1 MNNPMQ
7 STPIRKSWR
16 KGFGPALLMVASLAV
31 LAAVVPTALAAP
43 PASTQKY
50 TFKTVDAPGSD
61 VFMYGIGGIR
71 LTWMNDSGLITQQYI
86 GTDGCYHTAALLR
99 GQWTVI
105 DVPGAANTQ
114 GTSPNSQGQVALT
127 YWGNDNVNHLAI
139 WQKGHYT
146 YIPDPCPGYV
156 FGTADSINDLGQ
168 VTSVVLDSSGT
179 GLAYVGD
186 ARHHRV
192 FAYPGAN
199 FTIPMMTNDVGITVG
214 TYWDSNWVVHGFIYD
229 LYDGTHFSIDVPG
242 GSGLWVDAIN
252 NEGQIVGSYTDSSGN
267 FVGFELQHG
276 HLTAFNVPGALQT
289 LNLWITDNHKITGT
303 YQSADGGLHGF
314 VATPVGCK

>member
-1 MNNPMQ
+1 
-7 STPIRKSWR
+7 
-16 KGFGPALLMVASLAV
+16 
-31 LAAVVPTALAAP
+31 
-43 PASTQKY
+43 
-50 TFKTVDAPGSD
+50 
-61 VFMYGIGGIR
+61 
-71 LTWMNDSGLITQQYI
+71 
-86 GTDGCYHTAALLR
+86 
-99 GQWTVI
+99 
-105 DVPGAANTQ
+105 
-114 GTSPNSQGQVALT
+114 
-127 YWGNDNVNHLAI
+127 
-139 WQKGHYT
+139 
-146 YIPDPCPGYV
+146 
-156 FGTADSINDLGQ
+156 
-168 VTSVVLDSSGT
+168 
-179 GLAYVGD
+179 
-186 ARHHRV
+186 
-192 FAYPGAN
+192 
-199 FTIPMMTNDVGITVG
+199 MMTNDVGITVG